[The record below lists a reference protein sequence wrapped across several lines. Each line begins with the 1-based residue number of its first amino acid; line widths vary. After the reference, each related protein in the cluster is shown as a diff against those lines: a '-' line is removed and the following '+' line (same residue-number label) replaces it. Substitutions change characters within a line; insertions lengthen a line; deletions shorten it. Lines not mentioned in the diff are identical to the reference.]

1 MSQDLASNFMVE
13 TNGKLYANKIEKKKN
28 WWKEEFANT
37 RITEVR
43 AMQ

>member
-13 TNGKLYANKIEKKKN
+13 TNGKLYANKIEKKN
-28 WWKEEFANT
+28 WWKEECANT
-37 RITEVR
+37 RITELR